1 MGFQTKIYSSQPG
14 LPAHRE
20 VLLQRSSVQLLFSCS
35 VQNGQF
41 SLRKIKVMMLRK
53 ASTKTP
59 TRTFQFSENF
69 QVGVFLVTIKHYL
82 LQVFEERNLL
92 FKDRACKKSIR
103 LFSIIARHVNMFEHS
118 WIECFQDNCAL
129 DLTVRLRIFFFSH
142 GGVSSTKNGRYDLS
156 SPVRHKTLLSPTE
169 MSRSVTS

>member
-1 MGFQTKIYSSQPG
+1 MGLQTKIYSSQPG

-59 TRTFQFSENF
+59 TKTFQFSENF
-69 QVGVFLVTIKHYL
+69 QVGVSFIHYAATVLVRVKDLRLASGAMRPAAHCQSRRSDKLTPSLPLDGKQGRI
-82 LQVFEERNLL
+82 NLTWEVGCL
-92 FKDRACKKSIR
+92 
-103 LFSIIARHVNMFEHS
+103 
-118 WIECFQDNCAL
+118 
-129 DLTVRLRIFFFSH
+129 
-142 GGVSSTKNGRYDLS
+142 
-156 SPVRHKTLLSPTE
+156 P
-169 MSRSVTS
+169 

>member
-35 VQNGQF
+35 VQNCLF
-41 SLRKIKVMMLRK
+41 SLRKIKVVMLRK

-59 TRTFQFSENF
+59 TKTFQFSENF
-69 QVGVFLVTIKHYL
+69 QVVVFLVTIKHYL

-103 LFSIIARHVNMFEHS
+103 LFSIIVRHVNMFEHS

-129 DLTVRLRIFFFSH
+129 DLTVRLRIFFH
-142 GGVSSTKNGRYDLS
+142 TAG
-156 SPVRHKTLLSPTE
+156 
-169 MSRSVTS
+169 

>member
-35 VQNGQF
+35 VQNCLF

-59 TRTFQFSENF
+59 TKTFQFSENF
-69 QVGVFLVTIKHYL
+69 QVVVFSLSTRRRSLSKPGT
-82 LQVFEERNLL
+82 
-92 FKDRACKKSIR
+92 
-103 LFSIIARHVNMFEHS
+103 
-118 WIECFQDNCAL
+118 CAL
-129 DLTVRLRIFFFSH
+129 RRAPLRPAAYCQSRRTTSQSHLSQWMVKNRRLNLTSE
-142 GGVSSTKNGRYDLS
+142 VS
-156 SPVRHKTLLSPTE
+156 
-169 MSRSVTS
+169 

>member
-1 MGFQTKIYSSQPG
+1 
-14 LPAHRE
+14 
-20 VLLQRSSVQLLFSCS
+20 
-35 VQNGQF
+35 
-41 SLRKIKVMMLRK
+41 MLRK

-59 TRTFQFSENF
+59 TKTFQFSENF
-69 QVGVFLVTIKHYL
+69 QVGVFLVTIKHYHYL

-129 DLTVRLRIFFFSH
+129 DLTVRLRIFFH
-142 GGVSSTKNGRYDLS
+142 TVG
-156 SPVRHKTLLSPTE
+156 
-169 MSRSVTS
+169 